1 MTARLRVAT
10 VSSLL
15 LLIATPTVG
24 QTTSAPAARTE
35 GGCPLA
41 KGNPAGAPYSAL
53 MEITLLQTLAD
64 GTHIE
69 SKQQITQF
77 YRDSHGRHRTEMKQ
91 PFFGPTGAQ
100 EEFLRDIMITDP
112 VDCVVYKLDVSTHV
126 ARRHIYAPDE
136 MNPAGPTTEQT
147 NAVKQP
153 ALPAVPEE
161 MRPKTSTERLGTDTI
176 DGFLVEGKR
185 TSTTYPAG
193 SQGNDRAI
201 VVTGESWRM
210 SVEPKLVILSKTSDP
225 RSGETTLR
233 FTNIQLG
240 EPSPDL
246 FQVPSDYQIQ
256 DAPKWPKP

>member
-1 MTARLRVAT
+1 MSAKLRVAT

-15 LLIATPTVG
+15 LLIAIPTVG

-41 KGNPAGAPYSAL
+41 RHNPAGAPYSAL

-69 SKQQITQF
+69 SKQQITQV
-77 YRDSHGRHRTEMKQ
+77 YHDSHGRSRMEDKQ
-91 PFFGPTGAQ
+91 PFFGPTGEQ
-100 EEFLRDIMITDP
+100 EEFLRYIWITDP
-112 VDCVVYKLDVSTHV
+112 VDCVTYSLDVSAHV
-126 ARRHIYAPDE
+126 ARRHIYAPNE
-136 MNPAGPTTEQT
+136 MTPAGPTMEQSK
-147 NAVKQP
+147 AVKQP
-153 ALPAVPEE
+153 APPVIPEE
-161 MRPKTSTERLGTDTI
+161 LRPKTSTERLGTDTI
-176 DGFLVEGKR
+176 EGLAVEGKR
-185 TSTTYPAG
+185 VTTSYPAG

-210 SVEPKLVILSKTSDP
+210 SLEPKLVVLSKTSDP
-225 RSGETTLR
+225 RSGETTERL
-233 FTNIQLG
+233 TNFQLG

-256 DAPKWPKP
+256 DPPKWPKS